1 MKVTIGENN
10 YYISWRYQYIT
21 RRKNNI
27 TFNTRITTCVIKND
41 KTVIRKKNDKRK
53 TDIYDKEIIIE
64 TGVHTFDTSL
74 TSKSKDRKLAL
85 DLALNSLTGLALFSK
100 EDREFIWN
108 NYKATQHNNLSDDKL
123 SVKRL
128 ISEISKLD
136 SEQKERIR
144 IQFFEQ
150 KLKDNVITM
159 HKEENV
165 AHA

>member
-1 MKVTIGENN
+1 MKVTIGGKNF
-10 YYISWRYQYIT
+10 YISWRYEKGQ
-21 RRKNNI
+21 RKSGNI
-27 TFNTRITTCVIKND
+27 TYSTRNTICVIKND
-41 KTVIRKKNDKRK
+41 ETVVRKKNDKRK
-53 TDIYDKEIIIE
+53 TDIYDKKIIIE
-64 TGVHTFDTSL
+64 AGIHTIDTSSI
-74 TSKSKDRKLAL
+74 SKAKDRKLAL

-150 KLKDNVITM
+150 KLKDNVVTM